1 MSETTGEGTYFS
13 AAGGCHGGGRSRCQA
28 CGGTSYSM
36 RADAPRC
43 DGCHRIV
50 LRDEGAT
57 PDGLNGGVAP
67 TGWEAPAYSSSP
79 GSGRPIADAFDR
91 AFFEGDETASGDDML
106 RLKGRLTGA
115 NQGNGEPLT
124 LKKLEEIM
132 GELTPATPAP
142 PAPDE
147 MTHESVMDAVLAIV
161 NEHREAKEE

>member
-1 MSETTGEGTYFS
+1 
-13 AAGGCHGGGRSRCQA
+13 
-28 CGGTSYSM
+28 
-36 RADAPRC
+36 
-43 DGCHRIV
+43 
-50 LRDEGAT
+50 
-57 PDGLNGGVAP
+57 
-67 TGWEAPAYSSSP
+67 
-79 GSGRPIADAFDR
+79 
-91 AFFEGDETASGDDML
+91 ML